1 MDWTWGFPPLGVFG
15 FIIAIVFIGSLF
27 NYLKAKSA
35 HETIRDL
42 ASSAQ
47 PIDPELYK
55 SLDAEGRAQN
65 GSGMITGGAVTFVVG
80 AAVFLGAIPFGT
92 AVGDAEVTQIFQ
104 AMATMTALIGGG
116 IFLVGL
122 IKAMVLRAAAPKD

>member
-42 ASSAQ
+42 AGNGH

-55 SLDAEGRAQN
+55 SLDAEG
-65 GSGMITGGAVTFVVG
+65 GAN
-80 AAVFLGAIPFGT
+80 
-92 AVGDAEVTQIFQ
+92 
-104 AMATMTALIGGG
+104 
-116 IFLVGL
+116 
-122 IKAMVLRAAAPKD
+122 